1 VVNVTRVLQVREL
14 YRFFHVGD
22 DEVFALRG
30 VTLDVAAGELVA
42 VTGVSGSGKSTLL
55 ACVAGL
61 DEPNGGMV
69 HVDGKP
75 MSRRPEVQRTTLR
88 ARRIGILQQAGNLLE
103 DLTVE
108 ENMLA
113 AQLLAHRSD
122 ASIRRQIRARLGI
135 ADRAAH
141 RSGELSGG
149 ELVRAGLAVAL
160 SNQPAVVLADEPTGE
175 LDSRTA
181 GEVIE
186 LLRSTASYGAAV
198 VVMTHDRVVASN
210 ADRELRLHDG
220 ALVT

>member
-1 VVNVTRVLQVREL
+1 MTRVVQAREL

-30 VTLDVAAGELVA
+30 VTLDVAAGEFVA

-69 HVDGKP
+69 HVDGEP
-75 MSRRPEVQRTTLR
+75 MSRRPEVRRTALR
-88 ARRIGILQQAGNLLE
+88 ARSIGILQQTGNLLE

-113 AQLLAHRSD
+113 AQQLAHRSD
-122 ASIRRQIRARLGI
+122 GVIRRQVRARLGI
-135 ADRAAH
+135 EDRAAH
-141 RSGELSGG
+141 RPGQLSGG

-160 SNQPAVVLADEPTGE
+160 SNQPAVLLADEPTGE
-175 LDSRTA
+175 LDSRTGA
-181 GEVIE
+181 EVIE
-186 LLRSTASYGAAV
+186 LLRATASSGSAV
-198 VVMTHDRVVASN
+198 VVMTHDRVLASY
-210 ADRELRLHDG
+210 ADREMRLHDG
-220 ALVT
+220 AIVA

>member
-1 VVNVTRVLQVREL
+1 MTPALQAREL

-30 VTLDVAAGELVA
+30 VTLDVAAGELVT

-69 HVDGKP
+69 HVDGVP
-75 MSRRPEVQRTTLR
+75 MSRRPEIQRTGLR
-88 ARRIGILQQAGNLLE
+88 ARRIGILQQTGNLVE

-113 AQLLAHRSD
+113 AQRLAHRPD
-122 ASIRRQIRARLGI
+122 HPTRREVRARLGI
-135 ADRAAH
+135 EDRAAH
-141 RSGELSGG
+141 RPGQLSGG

-160 SNQPAVVLADEPTGE
+160 SNQPAVLLADEPTGE

-181 GEVIE
+181 AEVFE
-186 LLRSTASYGAAV
+186 LLRSTASNGAAV
-198 VVMTHDRVVASN
+198 VVMTHDRVLAAN

-220 ALVT
+220 AVVA